1 MSVLFVKN
9 YLQFAAGEDNEDSMQ
24 DAYLKHLAEKK
35 RSLSKRKLPLQK
47 PKTSTSED
55 EPLEVL
61 KKKRHDDS
69 KKYTNTCIFV

>member
-1 MSVLFVKN
+1 VLFVKN

-24 DAYLKHLAEKK
+24 DAYLKHLAEK

-47 PKTSTSED
+47 PKTSTTED
-55 EPLEVL
+55 EPLDQVL